1 MLALVLGS
9 LGAIAA
15 TSSGHGNSGSES
27 AHQSA
32 NNIPAAAV
40 AYTPSVIRI
49 SNTPWMY

>member
-15 TSSGHGNSGSES
+15 TSGHGNSGSES

-40 AYTPSVIRI
+40 VYTPSVIRI